1 VFEGDRA
8 SICAIRPASCMA
20 GGPSRSSTAPQA
32 ARASRCCPPA
42 SAIRPSRPK
51 PIFNVQFY
59 RPPAA
64 RCEGCIVSRGRRII
78 STEACV
84 KDQAGKVLAH
94 GTRHSWFLVRVIG
107 GRRPGMRT
115 REREPESAYTTARG
129 KGFWQ
134 IVGFGSPAFR
144 CARGEN
150 PRTGALPAP
159 VSTVQPWA
167 VEGWALSALAR
178 LRPSK
183 LEGEGQEPVR
193 PRRR

>member
-1 VFEGDRA
+1 MAPPCSRVNRA

-32 ARASRCCPPA
+32 ARANRCCPPA

-51 PIFNVQFY
+51 PIFSVQFY

-94 GTRHSWFLVRVIG
+94 GTSALMVLGARDWRKAAGDEDSRARTGICLYDG
-107 GRRPGMRT
+107 T
-115 REREPESAYTTARG
+115 RE
-129 KGFWQ
+129 
-134 IVGFGSPAFR
+134 
-144 CARGEN
+144 
-150 PRTGALPAP
+150 GALANRGIWLAKSAP
-159 VSTVQPWA
+159 GLGR
-167 VEGWALSALAR
+167 VERSGPR
-178 LRPSK
+178 LRAPADVARDAQ
-183 LEGEGQEPVR
+183 LEKIC
-193 PRRR
+193 